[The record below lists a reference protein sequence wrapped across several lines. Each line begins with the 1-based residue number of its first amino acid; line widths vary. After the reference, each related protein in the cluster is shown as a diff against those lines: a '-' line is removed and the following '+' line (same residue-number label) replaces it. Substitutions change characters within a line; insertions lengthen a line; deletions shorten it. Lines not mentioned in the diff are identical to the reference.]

1 MTSKFNHLNQSIHQQ
16 LLEPFTLNAELC
28 SLLILQCNHKECT
41 FKLGAPGLLSL
52 QICNRLNSYIYNE
65 VALEHGIR
73 PDLKIYLSE
82 GH

>member
-28 SLLILQCNHKECT
+28 SLLILQCNYKDC
-41 FKLGAPGLLSL
+41 KLGAPGLLSL
-52 QICNRLNSYIYNE
+52 QICNRPNSYIYNE
-65 VALEHGIR
+65 VALEHDIK